1 MSTSNLKIMYYY
13 IKAVDFNIHLW
24 NFLFFFEV
32 LRIGTEVKRTIKCHY
47 YPS

>member
-24 NFLFFFEV
+24 NFLVFF
-32 LRIGTEVKRTIKCHY
+32 KC
-47 YPS
+47 